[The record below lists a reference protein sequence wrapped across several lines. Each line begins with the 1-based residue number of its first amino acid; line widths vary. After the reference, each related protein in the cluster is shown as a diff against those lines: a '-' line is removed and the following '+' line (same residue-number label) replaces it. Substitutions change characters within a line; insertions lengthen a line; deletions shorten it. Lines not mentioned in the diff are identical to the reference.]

1 MFPYLVTCVC
11 ISKLG
16 DYYGKGEERKREL
29 LQACHVLGISSECVT
44 IINDRF
50 VVIIA
55 AYSLIIEKLKILKIR
70 GLIVNF
76 FGRGNKL
83 FYLIFVGTSAGGGK
97 LLFVTQHIIQ
107 LM

>member
-1 MFPYLVTCVC
+1 MFPYLVTCVCVC

-29 LQACHVLGISSECVT
+29 LQACHVLGISSDCVT

-50 VVIIA
+50 VVITV
-55 AYSLIIEKLKILKIR
+55 AYSLITEKLKIR

-76 FGRGNKL
+76 GGRGKTL
-83 FYLIFVGTSAGGGK
+83 FYLIFCG
-97 LLFVTQHIIQ
+97 H
-107 LM
+107 

>member
-1 MFPYLVTCVC
+1 MC

-55 AYSLIIEKLKILKIR
+55 AYSLITEKLKIKKIR

-76 FGRGNKL
+76 SGRGNTL
-83 FYLIFVGTSAGGGK
+83 FYLIFCG
-97 LLFVTQHIIQ
+97 H
-107 LM
+107 

>member
-1 MFPYLVTCVC
+1 MC

-50 VVIIA
+50 VVIIV
-55 AYSLIIEKLKILKIR
+55 AYSLITEKLKIKKIR

-76 FGRGNKL
+76 SGRGKTL
-83 FYLIFVGTSAGGGK
+83 FYLIFCG
-97 LLFVTQHIIQ
+97 H
-107 LM
+107 